1 MVRQH
6 VADEKAQIFG
16 LPIGKRGVK
25 RAESEIRVFRQHRP
39 TYHPM
44 KKVSELAA
52 ISLADLETD
61 QAVLQKPPKSTRR
74 RRRDVFFR
82 GRCPRG
88 RRETC

>member
-52 ISLADLETD
+52 ISLADLETN
-61 QAVLQKPPKSTRR
+61 QAVLQKLFEEHKSAEEGR
-74 RRRDVFFR
+74 VF
-82 GRCPRG
+82 PRAMS
-88 RRETC
+88 